1 MFFRIEKNTIST
13 IYLTVNSI
21 NRFFFVFVDGWFSSR
36 RSNRCSYGINSISSS
51 TGCQCSTSLTL
62 IEWIPPNRFRL
73 LQVFVDTVGD
83 PEKYATK
90 IRTRFPKI
98 KVTVSKKADSLYPIV
113 SASSIC
119 AKVIRD
125 QIVQTWKLTEFD
137 DTKEI
142 LPYGSGYPGG
152 REEFTR
158 EIDAVSLPNH
168 RSSNETIFE
177 WINRS
182 TVRFSEIR
190 SIQLVNSIDDDRKEL
205 HENLLVNLSFDHSSS
220 NSFSLSLY

>member
-1 MFFRIEKNTIST
+1 M
-13 IYLTVNSI
+13 
-21 NRFFFVFVDGWFSSR
+21 
-36 RSNRCSYGINSISSS
+36 
-51 TGCQCSTSLTL
+51 
-62 IEWIPPNRFRL
+62 
-73 LQVFVDTVGD
+73 
-83 PEKYATK
+83 
-90 IRTRFPKI
+90 
-98 KVTVSKKADSLYPIV
+98 TVSKKADSLYPIV

-158 EIDAVSLPNH
+158 EIDAVSLSNH

-177 WINRS
+177 
-182 TVRFSEIR
+182 
-190 SIQLVNSIDDDRKEL
+190 
-205 HENLLVNLSFDHSSS
+205 
-220 NSFSLSLY
+220 